1 MQQEG
6 KIMILGNSDY
16 TWAKQEGKIGFQA
29 AARGRRSSRRDFGY
43 GGTFHA
49 Y

>member
-1 MQQEG
+1 
-6 KIMILGNSDY
+6 MILGNSDY
-16 TWAKQEGKIGFQA
+16 TWAKQGGKIGFQA
-29 AARGRRSSRRDFGY
+29 AARGWRPSRRDVGY